1 MPPKSCKS
9 STEET
14 SGGVESSEAV
24 LLNAQATS
32 CDDLCCRLELITDG
46 DVGIGVS
53 AVDFGDGPD
62 AEVGGSSDFL
72 RYHVRK
78 QVRAGAKAPGA
89 SVPLGE

>member
-1 MPPKSCKS
+1 M
-9 STEET
+9 
-14 SGGVESSEAV
+14 GWVESNETV

-32 CDDLCCRLELITDG
+32 CDDVCCRSELITDG
-46 DVGIGVS
+46 DVGVGVG

-62 AEVGGSSDFL
+62 EEVGGSSDFL